1 MKNKHRKQT
10 LIPTGSMADIAFL
23 LLIFFLVTTRISSEK
38 GILVRLPVWDPN
50 SPTTLINER
59 NVLNIY
65 LNGQDQLMVEN
76 EIIQIDLL
84 KQVLLDF
91 IKNPSQS
98 DQMPISPEKTIIS
111 LKNDRGTT
119 YKMYITVYD
128 QIKDLYQKLH
138 EEQAQELYNRSFENC
153 TSEEKN
159 KIRAIYPMV
168 ISEMEVSDLVRN
180 D

>member
-10 LIPTGSMADIAFL
+10 MIPAGSMADIAFL
-23 LLIFFLVTTRISSEK
+23 LLIFFLVTSTISSEK
-38 GILVRLPVWDPN
+38 GIMVRLPAWDPN

-76 EIIQIDLL
+76 EIIQPDMLE
-84 KQVLLDF
+84 QVMLEF
-91 IKNPSQS
+91 IKNPNQS
-98 DQMPISPEKTIIS
+98 DQMPISPEKTVIS

-119 YKMYITVYD
+119 YQMYITVYD
-128 QIKDLYQKLH
+128 QIKGVYQKLH
-138 EEQAQELYNRSFENC
+138 EEQARELYNRSFENC
-153 TSEEKN
+153 TLEEKN
-159 KIRAIYPMV
+159 KIREFYPMV
-168 ISEMEVSDLVRN
+168 ISEMEVNDLVRN